1 MDVEPQSSERGAT
14 NGTSMLYEETL
25 ASFGKG
31 LLYAQPVE
39 KINKTGAKRRAKFI
53 FKLVVC
59 YRLSKVKNFC
69 QSKNIRNK

>member
-14 NGTSMLYEETL
+14 KGTSKLYEETL
-25 ASFGKG
+25 ASFGKR
-31 LLYAQPVE
+31 LLCAQPVE
-39 KINKTGAKRRAKFI
+39 KINEASARRRAKFI
-53 FKLVVC
+53 VKLVIS

>member
-14 NGTSMLYEETL
+14 KGTSTLYEEKL
-25 ASFGKG
+25 PSFGKG

-39 KINKTGAKRRAKFI
+39 KINEARARSRAWFI
-53 FKLVVC
+53 FKLIIC

-69 QSKNIRNK
+69 

>member
-14 NGTSMLYEETL
+14 KGTLMLYEETL

-39 KINKTGAKRRAKFI
+39 KINKARARSRAWFI
-53 FKLVVC
+53 FKLVIC
-59 YRLSKVKNFC
+59 YRLSKVKNSC